1 MRKESKR
8 AKARSLRKSN
18 ARTNAINSTRY
29 VPRGGTRL

>member
-8 AKARSLRKSN
+8 AKIRSLRKSN
-18 ARTNAINSTRY
+18 RTNAINAKRY